1 MPTPP
6 SVPFFERH
14 PSKWMTSS
22 NWALLMR
29 NCLRYLAMPWVWE
42 KQSRGVFFPPVNR
55 HGIWKAPIGSSNDF
69 PIYGIWKP
77 LFIGDCQ
84 FPCLIARGCLRCTE
98 NFNQTQFWAEKKTWK
113 VTISIDV
120 ASHSHDMPWLHP
132 RVFFFVGETADSPSP
147 SSSPWK
153 LYIMTSLHLFL
164 TQITLQQTNIDVY
177 NPWFSSKN
185 DLLKWLF
192 LLHVRREWM
201 LIV

>member
-55 HGIWKAPIGSSNDF
+55 HGIWKASIGSSNDF

-132 RVFFFVGETADSPSP
+132 RVFFFCWRDSRLSLSIVFSLET
-147 SSSPWK
+147 
-153 LYIMTSLHLFL
+153 LHYD
-164 TQITLQQTNIDVY
+164 IPASISDTNY
-177 NPWFSSKN
+177 TPAN
-185 DLLKWLF
+185 
-192 LLHVRREWM
+192 
-201 LIV
+201 